1 MAAAAAAAQQS
12 CLRRRR
18 RRRRLWRRRRRGE
31 AHNGGGGG
39 GSYVNLT
46 NDGHNTQNVTLTPA
60 TNTNAGLVTIVYEGP
75 ACYCRGTLILTD
87 RGETAVEDLRI
98 GDSVV
103 TASGA
108 LRKIVWIGTR
118 AYSARF
124 AANNP
129 DLLPIRFRAGSLDY
143 GVPRRDLLVSPEHA
157 MFLDGV
163 LISAKHLFNGAT
175 IVQEKPGDDIDYFHI
190 ELESHDV
197 LIAEG
202 ALSESFVED
211 DSRGMFQNA
220 HEFRKLY
227 PEARPKEI
235 VYCAPRV
242 EDGFALDRVRRRLAD
257 RAGLDYPEE
266 TDFGAL
272 FGEVE
277 QCGPEGVSGW
287 ARNAAFPDAPVCLDV
302 LVDGAF
308 AGYAYA
314 DAERPQRR
322 PWLRLPLRRA
332 ARLFAR
338 ARHRIA
344 ALGRRG

>member
-1 MAAAAAAAQQS
+1 M
-12 CLRRRR
+12 
-18 RRRRLWRRRRRGE
+18 
-31 AHNGGGGG
+31 
-39 GSYVNLT
+39 
-46 NDGHNTQNVTLTPA
+46 
-60 TNTNAGLVTIVYEGP
+60 
-75 ACYCRGTLILTD
+75 
-87 RGETAVEDLRI
+87 EDLKI
-98 GDSVV
+98 GDPVV

-124 AANNP
+124 AGNNP
-129 DLLPIRFRAGSLDY
+129 DLLPIRFRAGSLDF
-143 GVPRRDLLVSPEHA
+143 GVPSRDLLVSPEHA

-163 LISAKHLFNGAT
+163 LISAKHLVNGAT
-175 IVQEKPGDDIDYFHI
+175 IVQEKPENDIHYFHV

-202 ALSESFVED
+202 AFSESFVDD
-211 DSRGMFQNA
+211 DSRAMFQNA

-242 EDGFALDRVRRRLAD
+242 EDGFALDRVRRRLAE
-257 RAGLDYPEE
+257 RAGLPYPAA

-272 FGEVE
+272 SGEVE
-277 QCGPEGVSGW
+277 HFGPEGVSGW

-302 LVDGAF
+302 LVDGDF

-314 DAERPQRR
+314 DSQRPHGGRGFAFR
-322 PWLRLPLRRA
+322 FAAPLDTSHEHDIELRRSADGAVLMKSLLPGDVRTRASA
-332 ARLFAR
+332 A
-338 ARHRIA
+338 
-344 ALGRRG
+344 